1 MLGQCIES
9 FTSSYGLPASLF
21 VGGLVGG
28 FSHCTWMC
36 GSFVIAQAGN
46 GDGSLNSKINASL
59 LIPYHLGRMTA
70 YVIIAILISSIFNL
84 AFIFS
89 DLKVIISALLLVTA
103 GLIFLVSAFP
113 KLSNIFPWVLK
124 IKIGVPYKY
133 IRGFV
138 SKLSGGSGALW
149 RYFIG
154 FLLGF
159 MPCGLVISALMASAS
174 APSVFQSAVAMV
186 AFTIGTIPALIM
198 VAFGGQGFKYKYP
211 RASVYFSRGGMIVSS
226 IWLFALAGMMFL

>member
-21 VGGLVGG
+21 IGGLVGG

-36 GSFVIAQAGN
+36 GSFVIAQADN
-46 GDGSLNSKINASL
+46 NSPNFKISSSL
-59 LIPYHLGRMTA
+59 LIPYHLGRMTT
-70 YVIIAILISSIFNL
+70 YVLIAILVSSIVNL
-84 AFIFS
+84 AFVFS
-89 DLKVIISALLLVTA
+89 DLKVIISAPLLITA
-103 GLIFLVSAFP
+103 GLMFLVSAFP

-133 IRGFV
+133 ISGFV
-138 SKLSGGSGALW
+138 SRLSDSRGILG
-149 RYFIG
+149 RYSLG
-154 FLLGF
+154 VLLGF

-174 APSVFQSAVAMV
+174 APSVFQSAIAMA
-186 AFTIGTIPALIM
+186 AFTIGTIPALII
-198 VAFGGQGFKYKYP
+198 VALGGQSFKYRYP
-211 RASVYFSRGGMIVSS
+211 KASIYVSRGGMIVSS